1 MVARDSRW
9 AAQFV
14 AERNLLGLLPGRFA
28 AIEPVGSTAV
38 AQPSAKPIFDL
49 LAAVSTIN
57 EAARRGPKPRR
68 RSSMKSSLTSSDK
81 AVEAAPCLR
90 TAKTFAQSP
99 TLYMAAGQVRPSP
112 FERNGARCR
121 VGTCDPVR
129 VKHVLYH

>member
-38 AQPSAKPIFDL
+38 AQPPAKPIFDL

-57 EAARRGPKPRR
+57 EADATAVQRFAGQKLNLAEQYKRGRESRTNAKAAL
-68 RSSMKSSLTSSDK
+68 SMKSS
-81 AVEAAPCLR
+81 P
-90 TAKTFAQSP
+90 
-99 TLYMAAGQVRPSP
+99 
-112 FERNGARCR
+112 R
-121 VGTCDPVR
+121 VT
-129 VKHVLYH
+129 